1 MATPNEIKN
10 KSATS
15 PQLSSTLRK
24 IIFLDRVTTTRN
36 KEYENKLSDFI
47 KKQKELQSGLSQD
60 ELNGM
65 VKGFTRQYYR
75 IEYDALSKYQAMKIE
90 LDALNE
96 KQSSKK
102 LTKKETSKQEELSFF
117 VDMGPE
123 AYAASQFFNDKNI
136 SELKKEYPLVEK
148 QIKAEIK
155 GIAEADYP
163 NLSASMGARPAGV
176 DLFNKSYP
184 NLASQLKGELKGVT
198 PDARRAALG
207 LLKAGAVLSNPSS
220 FLLSKGIGAIL
231 RTPTFK
237 NMTSEIGES
246 IKRTAES
253 TGITGKL
260 KKAMGSW
267 SDVSMKRVAT
277 GVAAVGVVG
286 MVTLGVMETESAEQ
300 LYADIRDSILDFSQ
314 TTGPEPDNNPT
325 AYGNAEAKNSNMEFD
340 KILGEEEP
348 PLKVEE
354 THTNPSV
361 QAAAE
366 AQRVLMEGEASTFD
380 VFASLSNIKG
390 ETLSVAEIAEALDT
404 GAKVDE
410 VNNVATQEAKSMPVI
425 SGGEYKIKAG
435 DTLSELV
442 EERLKQ
448 TGNPYNYALIDS
460 YVQQIAE
467 SSGRENADLIFPGDK
482 ITFPDM
488 SSSTPIVSD
497 KTLSMAVDEMTEYK
511 PTECTDRVLNS
522 LSSHNDPA
530 HDAIE
535 RAAGL
540 LNSDSSCQINPSLDN
555 TAETTANDRSRNGSY
570 RRI

>member
-1 MATPNEIKN
+1 M
-10 KSATS
+10 
-15 PQLSSTLRK
+15 
-24 IIFLDRVTTTRN
+24 
-36 KEYENKLSDFI
+36 

-60 ELNGM
+60 ELNGL

-123 AYAASQFFNDKNI
+123 AYAASQLFNDKNI
-136 SELKKEYPLVEK
+136 SELKKEYPFVEK

-155 GIAEADYP
+155 GIAEVDYP

-184 NLASQLKGELKGVT
+184 NLANQLKGELKGVT
-198 PDARRAALG
+198 SDARRAALG

-267 SDVSMKRVAT
+267 SDVSMKRVAI

-286 MVTLGVMETESAEQ
+286 MVTLGVMETDSAEQ
-300 LYADIRDSILDFSQ
+300 LYADIKNSILEFSQ
-314 TTGPEPDNNPT
+314 SGPEPDNNPT
-325 AYGNAEAKNSNMEFD
+325 AYGNAEGKNSDMEFD
-340 KILGEEEP
+340 KILGGEDTAP
-348 PLKVEE
+348 KVEE
-354 THTNPSV
+354 THTPQSV

-366 AQRVLMEGEASTFD
+366 AQRVLMEGEASPSD

-404 GAKVDE
+404 GVKIDE
-410 VNNVATQEAKSMPVI
+410 VNNIAAPEAQMTPVV
-425 SGGEYKIKAG
+425 SGGEYEIKAG

-442 EERLKQ
+442 EERLKE

-488 SSSTPIVSD
+488 SSSPPIVSE

-530 HDAIE
+530 HDAMG
-535 RAAGL
+535 RAADL
-540 LNSDSSCQINPSLDN
+540 LNNDSSCQINPSLDN
-555 TAETTANDRSRNGSY
+555 TAENTANDRSRNESY